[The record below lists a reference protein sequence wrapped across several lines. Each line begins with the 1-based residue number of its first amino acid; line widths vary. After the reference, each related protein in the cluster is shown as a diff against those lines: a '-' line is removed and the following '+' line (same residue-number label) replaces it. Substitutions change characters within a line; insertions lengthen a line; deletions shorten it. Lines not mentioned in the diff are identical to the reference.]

1 MGNKKQRRAD
11 AAKAVAREQQVRSGI
26 VFHALLRGIKRR
38 MLDSRLT
45 AEVDLRPIGRYKY
58 EGNLAFISGNATA
71 ATLADF
77 VQTVNQLYD
86 LHASDAPRLALCHSC
101 GVLIGMQRCAR
112 CRTAIYCDEDC
123 QAAHWPAHKAG
134 CCAAKKAAIDVD

>member
-1 MGNKKQRRAD
+1 MRAT
-11 AAKAVAREQQVRSGI
+11 
-26 VFHALLRGIKRR
+26 
-38 MLDSRLT
+38 SR
-45 AEVDLRPIGRYKY
+45 
-58 EGNLAFISGNATA
+58 NATA

-112 CRTAIYCDEDC
+112 CRCDEDC

-134 CCAAKKAAIDVD
+134 CCAAAAIDVDEHARAPH